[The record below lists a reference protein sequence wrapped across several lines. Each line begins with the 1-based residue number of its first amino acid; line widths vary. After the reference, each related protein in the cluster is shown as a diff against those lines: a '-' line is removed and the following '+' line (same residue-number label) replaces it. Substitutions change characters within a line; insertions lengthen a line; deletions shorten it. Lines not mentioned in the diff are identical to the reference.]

1 MDFTYFVI
9 SEIKTAYLRLYLKY
23 PTLFYGK
30 SALYLLRFRCFSTL
44 IYQILIIENKVY
56 LHNRTLNALNYNI
69 ISEFVIFQN
78 DKQRLL
84 LAIQPKRGVFPLF
97 YEIKQCTLRICADVL
112 SAWFIFMTLKFLSSV
127 IFLVQI
133 FAAYNDDMQSS
144 SRFHRKSY
152 VIKMGWFQYYLNK
165 LCNKVWIKLQIDNY
179 ILSFELYLCQTKIY
193 LWFEFLYSISNMFQ
207 KSFLN

>member
-1 MDFTYFVI
+1 MFFYSDLSDSDHWKYSLLTHQNSECPELQYYKWVCHFSKWQTEVI
-9 SEIKTAYLRLYLKY
+9 V
-23 PTLFYGK
+23 GN
-30 SALYLLRFRCFSTL
+30 SAQEEC
-44 IYQILIIENKVY
+44 
-56 LHNRTLNALNYNI
+56 
-69 ISEFVIFQN
+69 
-78 DKQRLL
+78 
-84 LAIQPKRGVFPLF
+84 
-97 YEIKQCTLRICADVL
+97 
-112 SAWFIFMTLKFLSSV
+112 LSSV
-127 IFLVQI
+127 LWNKTVYSEDLRWRIVSLIHIYDIEISFSAIFLVQI

-144 SRFHRKSY
+144 SRFHRKSH